1 MFSKILKILTYY
13 LVFILLFTSLYIFL
27 FHSPLFNFQNILF
40 YRGIYLLTFLSL
52 IFPILTLLL
61 KLKYSKINL
70 ERFFNALFVSICFN
84 LSFFIVFPVTF
95 ERSVTMF
102 LLNNIKSENRYECK
116 IQSTQD
122 LEKNLIETYVIKNKA
137 IEKRMEEQKV
147 LDTVITQN
155 NCVDLTKKGNDFLS
169 FSGIVMRI
177 YNIRK

>member
-1 MFSKILKILTYY
+1 MF
-13 LVFILLFTSLYIFL
+13 LFTSIYIIL
-27 FHSPLFNFQNILF
+27 FHTPLFDFQNILF
-40 YRGIYLLTFLSL
+40 YRGIYLLAFLSL
-52 IFPILTLLL
+52 LIPVFALLL

-70 ERFFNALFVSICFN
+70 ERFFSVLFVSICFN

-116 IQSTQD
+116 IQSNQD
-122 LEKNLIETYVIKNKA
+122 LEKNLIEYYVIKNKA

-147 LDTVITQN
+147 LDTIITQN

-169 FSGIVMRI
+169 FSEIVMRI
-177 YNIRK
+177 YNIKK